1 MIRRRSSRVKLKKKT
16 SASKGFDDYEIKLG
30 DTMRGERATLGKS
43 LIDVQNDLKIKSI
56 YIQAVE
62 DANPMVFDTP
72 GFIAGYVRS
81 YAKYLGLDP
90 EKSFELFCSESG
102 FTPVHGMDPE
112 KALPKR
118 SKNVGG
124 IKDTE
129 KYPKSGFGTTSA
141 TFAPP
146 KETLL
151 NKVDLKSF
159 LSSMVLIFFLLGLA
173 FGIQNVFK
181 KIQQVQITAI
191 DQPPVIPSDLDPLIP
206 FASSS
211 NTSKTDLV
219 ANSNIYNRIY
229 RPKALDMPIIESRDG
244 PISGIDPNILGTFG
258 SLNVSS
264 LSKPKKISDDLS
276 KMKIISQQK
285 PEKTVTD
292 TVQLLAAEGVWI
304 RIKDDAGSILYER
317 IMDARKPLDLPV
329 SKNKKFIDR
338 AGNSGALFFVVNGKL
353 YGPAGEKTRTVK
365 NIELSARNI
374 KSTYSLYT
382 PGLESSLYSFL
393 NDIES
398 DALSD

>member
-1 MIRRRSSRVKLKKKT
+1 
-16 SASKGFDDYEIKLG
+16 
-30 DTMRGERATLGKS
+30 
-43 LIDVQNDLKIKSI
+43 
-56 YIQAVE
+56 
-62 DANPMVFDTP
+62 
-72 GFIAGYVRS
+72 
-81 YAKYLGLDP
+81 
-90 EKSFELFCSESG
+90 
-102 FTPVHGMDPE
+102 
-112 KALPKR
+112 
-118 SKNVGG
+118 
-124 IKDTE
+124 
-129 KYPKSGFGTTSA
+129 
-141 TFAPP
+141 
-146 KETLL
+146 
-151 NKVDLKSF
+151 
-159 LSSMVLIFFLLGLA
+159 MVLIFFLLGLA